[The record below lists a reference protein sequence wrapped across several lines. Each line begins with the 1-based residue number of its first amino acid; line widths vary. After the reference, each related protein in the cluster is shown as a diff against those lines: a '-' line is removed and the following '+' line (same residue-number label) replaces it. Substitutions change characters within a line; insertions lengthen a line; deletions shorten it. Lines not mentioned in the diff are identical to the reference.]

1 MKLPKEAGT
10 KGKVW
15 HLEKCVYRLIDASF
29 GNLPDGGTQ
38 GGYIIFLANEK
49 GKVIPI
55 WNSKKIRR
63 VVRSTL
69 AGETLAM
76 AEGIDMAIFVSTLLT
91 ELTRGT
97 PATDGLPLI
106 CMTDCKSLHD
116 ALKSTKQVGEKRQTG
131 NQRHQGTHG
140 KEREGGRGRG
150 RERERERGGGRER
163 ENLCEKA

>member
-1 MKLPKEAGT
+1 MCKRVTENNFIHIRSKELGTLLNGHQDSISSRLRNRDIFVKPPKEAAT

-15 HLEKCVYRLIDASF
+15 HLEKCVYRLIDASI

-69 AGETLAM
+69 A
-76 AEGIDMAIFVSTLLT
+76 VK
-91 ELTRGT
+91 
-97 PATDGLPLI
+97 PWQW
-106 CMTDCKSLHD
+106 
-116 ALKSTKQVGEKRQTG
+116 LKESMWQSSCQHCSQ
-131 NQRHQGTHG
+131 N
-140 KEREGGRGRG
+140 
-150 RERERERGGGRER
+150 
-163 ENLCEKA
+163 